1 MEARKH
7 NGFPPALL
15 LSWQMIQPGWRGNQ
29 FCSRGDDDH
38 IWLQKWQQWGM
49 TTPTSFYRQHWS
61 KCHVCFLRFHNLST
75 KSVAVGLV
83 EDGDFQET
91 WKRRRM
97 RRERAMR
104 LERPRYQGSGDIDDG
119 EVMIGI
125 LCKRVSSQTS
135 SYLTLSN
142 QYISRQC
149 THYSC
154 PWIAA
159 KWLVLCQDACRS
171 LKQIYSEYYPT
182 LHRCLLKHMHYIRL
196 GCWVSKVN
204 LGKSKSQPIALLA
217 IMIMTTMISIMAWPP
232 WSVSCHDHH
241 DQCHWPSRP
250 PSPGSDRAPMTTRP
264 CLPVRHTILLSR

>member
-61 KCHVCFLRFHNLST
+61 KCHVCFLIFHNLST

-83 EDGDFQET
+83 EDGDFQEI
-91 WKRRRM
+91 WRRRRR
-97 RRERAMR
+97 RREQAMR

-142 QYISRQC
+142 QYISCQC

-182 LHRCLLKHMHYIRL
+182 LHRCLLKHMHYIRML
-196 GCWVSKVN
+196 SF
-204 LGKSKSQPIALLA
+204 KSE
-217 IMIMTTMISIMAWPP
+217 P
-232 WSVSCHDHH
+232 WHIIIPTNCLTCCNDYDHH
-241 DQCHWPSRP
+241 DQYHVMPIDQHDHHHQVPTGRRWQPGLVCLWGTPSC
-250 PSPGSDRAPMTTRP
+250 SPGS
-264 CLPVRHTILLSR
+264 LSTSNNTLKS

>member
-1 MEARKH
+1 MMVR
-7 NGFPPALL
+7 
-15 LSWQMIQPGWRGNQ
+15 W
-29 FCSRGDDDH
+29 
-38 IWLQKWQQWGM
+38 WLE
-49 TTPTSFYRQHWS
+49 S
-61 KCHVCFLRFHNLST
+61 CV
-75 KSVAVGLV
+75 
-83 EDGDFQET
+83 
-91 WKRRRM
+91 
-97 RRERAMR
+97 
-104 LERPRYQGSGDIDDG
+104 
-119 EVMIGI
+119 
-125 LCKRVSSQTS
+125 KRVSSQTS

-241 DQCHWPSRP
+241 DQYHDQCHWPSRP

>member
-1 MEARKH
+1 MMVR
-7 NGFPPALL
+7 
-15 LSWQMIQPGWRGNQ
+15 W
-29 FCSRGDDDH
+29 
-38 IWLQKWQQWGM
+38 WLE
-49 TTPTSFYRQHWS
+49 S
-61 KCHVCFLRFHNLST
+61 CV
-75 KSVAVGLV
+75 
-83 EDGDFQET
+83 
-91 WKRRRM
+91 
-97 RRERAMR
+97 
-104 LERPRYQGSGDIDDG
+104 
-119 EVMIGI
+119 
-125 LCKRVSSQTS
+125 KRVSSQTS

-217 IMIMTTMISIMAWPP
+217 IMIMTTMISIMSWPLTITTTITRFRP
-232 WSVSCHDHH
+232 GADDNQALFACEAHH
-241 DQCHWPSRP
+241 PALQVASQHQ
-250 PSPGSDRAPMTTRP
+250 TTH
-264 CLPVRHTILLSR
+264 LKS